1 MKEQTSSNKRKSR
14 SFVLPPLVPIS
25 FYGYNKEKSSVYL
38 TRELAEGIR
47 KFIPRRLQLQEKW
60 KLVYSLD
67 HHGSS
72 LLTLYLK
79 SSQNRGVFSSRPGF
93 VLVVKDS
100 NNNIFGAFINEYFH
114 PSTSYYGSR
123 ECFVWKVLSND
134 SFDNINGSAFR
145 FKAFMSTGIN
155 DFMVLCDN
163 SFLSIGGGDGKYG
176 LWIDGQLE
184 KGISASTQTF
194 NNDPLSD
201 SVKPGERFDI
211 LGVEVWKI

>member
-1 MKEQTSSNKRKSR
+1 MEEQTSSSSKNKSK

-25 FYGYNKEKSSVYL
+25 LYGYNKEKSSVYL
-38 TRELAEGIR
+38 TGELAEGIR

-79 SSQNRGVFSSRPGF
+79 SYQNRGVFSSRPGF

-134 SFDNINGSAFR
+134 SFSSTDGSTFR
-145 FKAFMSTGIN
+145 FKVFTST
-155 DFMVLCDN
+155 
-163 SFLSIGGGDGKYG
+163 GDGKYG
-176 LWIDGQLE
+176 LWIDGSLE
-184 KGISASTQTF
+184 KGISSSTQTF

-201 SVKPGERFDI
+201 SVRPGERFDI
-211 LGVEVWKI
+211 LGLEVWKI